1 MGDSKKTNFFCSMDV
16 LKHIKAMDYD
26 FNNYKDIAFT
36 MDIIEAPYM
45 MIYTPGK
52 DVTLLGVY
60 QRGEI
65 YSHDDSGRLA
75 GAFGYAN
82 ATGDIDGSPDNKMID
97 ESFFFMKACKNLNA
111 FIQDKKLQKLYKGL
125 DPELEGVLLTL
136 DKDEVKAEVVSGK
149 KRPDLLC
156 DTLFGGLQMCRPY
169 MDESMDQWLN
179 ELAGEDMSLE
189 EKIQA
194 AEDGDEF
201 WIRELIQMYMYGD
214 EDEELDADP
223 SKVLYWMEKLAE
235 LGDSEAMYNAGI
247 LYAKGENG
255 GRDMDKAYSWMKEA
269 YENGDPDAEAILDDI
284 KKASMDEIKA
294 KSGDPQGQ
302 ADFAKFLM
310 TVKSDYNLRD
320 CFVYARMASFAGNA
334 DGHYVV
340 GLCYQHGRGCEQN
353 YEKAADYYMK
363 GAQMGDMNSQYNYGC
378 LVLSGSIKGDKKE
391 AVEWVEKAANQGY
404 DLAQS
409 SMSTFYEN
417 GKFVD
422 QNLDKAIE
430 WGEKAAEQ
438 GNKDIQYQVA
448 KLYTYEGDDGKMI
461 NPKRAKYW
469 LDKAA
474 KQGHEMAY
482 GMLNFGPMWEE

>member
-1 MGDSKKTNFFCSMDV
+1 MGNGNTRPNFFCGMDV
-16 LKHIKAMDYD
+16 LKHIKAMDYEL
-26 FNNYKDIAFT
+26 NNYKDIAFT

-45 MIYTPGK
+45 MVYTPGE

-65 YSHDDSGRLA
+65 YAHDDSGRLA

-82 ATGDIDGSPDNKMID
+82 ATREIDGSPDNKMID
-97 ESFFFMKACKNLNA
+97 EDFFFMKACKNLNA

-136 DKDEVKAEVVSGK
+136 DGDEVKAEVVSGK
-149 KRPDLLC
+149 KRPDMLC

-179 ELAGEDMSLE
+179 ELDGEDMTLE

-201 WIRELIQMYMYGD
+201 WIRELIDLYMYGD
-214 EDEELDADP
+214 DEIESD
-223 SKVLYWMEKLAE
+223 SVKVLYWMEKLAE
-235 LGDSEAMYNAGI
+235 TGDSAGMYNAGL

-255 GRDMDKAYSWMKEA
+255 GRNMDKSYYWMKEA
-269 YENGDPDAEAILDDI
+269 YENGDPDASAILDDI
-284 KKASMDEIKA
+284 KKAVTDEIKA
-294 KSGDPQGQ
+294 KNGDPQGQ

-310 TVKSDYNLRD
+310 TVRSDYNLRD
-320 CFVYARMASFAGNA
+320 CFVYARMAASAGNM
-334 DGHYVV
+334 DGHYLV
-340 GLCYQHGRGCEQN
+340 GLCYQHGRGCDKN
-353 YEKAADYYMK
+353 YEKAAVSYLK
-363 GAQMGDMNSQYNYGC
+363 GAQMGDMHSQYNYAC
-378 LVLSGSIKGDKKE
+378 LILNGSIDGEKKE
-391 AVEWVEKAANQGY
+391 AIEWVEKAANQGY

-417 GKFVD
+417 GKYVERD
-422 QNLDKAIE
+422 LDKAIE
-430 WGEKAAEQ
+430 WGEKAATQ

-448 KLYTYEGDDGKMI
+448 KLYTYDGNDGKMS
-461 NPKRAKYW
+461 NPERARYW

-474 KQGHEMAY
+474 KQGHEMAFS
-482 GMLNFGPMWEE
+482 MLNFKPMWE